1 MKVINKTIKESKKK
15 RKKKKRKKRRRL
27 KREINDGSERK
38 TKSIRWKIKGND
50 TIGA

>member
-1 MKVINKTIKESKKK
+1 MKVINKTIKE
-15 RKKKKRKKRRRL
+15 RKKKRRRL